1 MWSTFS
7 SYSSENGN
15 QWCQFS
21 RSTQKNSSNRFH
33 RARTAYK
40 ASKDDSLY
48 ALPPTLLLFLSRISI
63 CHSRWPCSL
72 VKVTRAVTW
81 SKNVGHDKIVSVR
94 WESWSVSV
102 YWLAYSWCSSCSL
115 PSLVLLDKVTIHFV
129 CRRQYI
135 SGRELVIKGVFL
147 WVWVEGAYV
156 SVREREGRKEMTSA
170 GGWAQKL
177 RGKNRPFRD
186 ILVNLDHADL
196 LSPSIEPKDN
206 GGLKA

>member
-1 MWSTFS
+1 MLIVCIWYVIRYTAATLNIRSHWAQWTEINLFQTREKPSLKFQITTIWMWSTFS

-21 RSTQKNSSNRFH
+21 RSTRKNSSNRFH

-48 ALPPTLLLFLSRISI
+48 ARPPTLLLFLSRISI

-81 SKNVGHDKIVSVR
+81 WKNVGHDKIVSVR

-102 YWLAYSWCSSCSL
+102 YWLVFIMVFILFIAISC
-115 PSLVLLDKVTIHFV
+115 
-129 CRRQYI
+129 
-135 SGRELVIKGVFL
+135 
-147 WVWVEGAYV
+147 
-156 SVREREGRKEMTSA
+156 
-170 GGWAQKL
+170 
-177 RGKNRPFRD
+177 PFGQSHYP
-186 ILVNLDHADL
+186 LCLQTPVH
-196 LSPSIEPKDN
+196 
-206 GGLKA
+206 